1 MKRKLIL
8 LGLLISGSL
17 IPDPDLSCQT
27 LNHHFECSH
36 INRQFVHLP
45 VKTGA
50 PKTWMVVS
58 VDNVMQHEFEIEL
71 APGDPDFYSTLEVGQ
86 WMGKKLTLTAEK
98 VTAESG
104 WKKNIKLSD
113 KMSDDDLV
121 YKEEYR
127 PQFHFSPRRGWTND
141 PNGLVF
147 YKGTYHLFFQH
158 NPYGTS
164 WGNMTW
170 GHAVSADMLHWTEKP
185 DAVLP
190 DKNGVVFSGSAVVDW
205 NNSSGLQKNPEKD
218 ISGKIIN
225 PPLIAFYT
233 STGANRGKGL
243 SAQSM
248 VYSTDEGKTWIKYP
262 GNPVIQH
269 IIGGNRDPKVFL
281 YEDHNNPANPESGKW
296 VMALY
301 MDKED
306 YALFSSEDLIRW
318 QKICDIYNMG
328 CSECPDMFELPVDGD
343 KSRMKWV
350 FWGGNGKYLTGTF
363 DGRSFKKEGGPYS
376 SKYGGN
382 DYAAQTYSDIPVSDG
397 RRIMFSWMSGGKYP
411 GMPFNQQFTVPRVIT
426 LRTTN
431 EGIRMFIEPAK
442 EMESLRASRPE
453 NFSAEFRGINDPVT
467 IPGLNGELFDIDLLV
482 DLKSG
487 VTADTSEIFS
497 ISIFGQKIKYNLQKS
512 TIELEGIKAP
522 LTPAENKIRLR
533 LIVDRTSLELFAND
547 GIVQIA
553 KCFVN
558 REKSPACLKI
568 SGIKGTGNVKGTV
581 YNLRSVWK
589 N

>member
-1 MKRKLIL
+1 MSDIFYKILIVCF
-8 LGLLISGSL
+8 LGSVL
-17 IPDPDLSCQT
+17 QT
-27 LNHHFECSH
+27 GTINGQFRVQSYECTT
-36 INRQFVHLP
+36 IKNKFVHLP

-50 PKTWMVVS
+50 PKTWMTI
-58 VDNVMQHEFEIEL
+58 NINGQKQYEFEIEL
-71 APGDPDFYSTLEVGQ
+71 APEDPDFYANLEVSR
-86 WMGKKLTLTAEK
+86 WNGKKLVLTAEK
-98 VTAESG
+98 ATIDSKWISFV
-104 WKKNIKLSD
+104 
-113 KMSDDDLV
+113 KMSDEMADNETV
-121 YKEEYR
+121 YKEELR

-158 NPYGTS
+158 NPFGTS

-170 GHAVSADMLHWTEKP
+170 GHAVSNDLLHWTEKP

-205 NNSSGLQKNPEKD
+205 KNSSDLQKKPEMDK
-218 ISGKIIN
+218 SGNIEN
-225 PPLIAFYT
+225 PPLLAFYT
-233 STGANRGKGL
+233 STGADRGKGP

-248 VYSTDEGKTWIKYP
+248 VYSVDEGNTWIKYP
-262 GNPVIQH
+262 LNPVIPH
-269 IIGGNRDPKVFL
+269 IIGGNRDPRVFW
-281 YEDHNNPANPESGKW
+281 YEEKSNINGNKGKW
-296 VMALY
+296 IMALY

-306 YALFSSEDLIRW
+306 YALFSSDNLISW
-318 QKICDIYNMG
+318 KKICDIKDMG
-328 CSECPDMFELPVDGD
+328 CSECPDMFELPVDRD
-343 KSRMKWV
+343 NNIRKWV
-350 FWGGNGKYLTGTF
+350 FWGGNGKYLIGTF
-363 DGRSFKKEGGPYS
+363 DGTTFTKEGGPFS
-376 SKYGGN
+376 AKYGGN
-382 DYAAQTYSDIPVSDG
+382 DYAAQTYSDIPESDG
-397 RRIMFSWMSGGKYP
+397 RRIMFSWMSGGRYP

-426 LRTTN
+426 LRSTS

-442 EMESLRASRPE
+442 ELESLRVSGPE

-467 IPGLNGELFDIDLLV
+467 LPVLKGELFDINLSI

-512 TIELEGIKAP
+512 TIELEGTKAP
-522 LTPAENKIRLR
+522 LTPAGNKVRLR

-558 REKSPACLKI
+558 SGKSPADMTI
-568 SGIKGTGNVKGTV
+568 AGIKGTGSVNGTV
-581 YNLRSVWK
+581 YCLKSVWI